1 MGHRLISIIA
11 LILTTALFLGC
22 SKNDSKTSQQPVN
35 ETTAGGRV
43 PELINVEIRPSPK
56 VPNFSWKD
64 STGATI
70 TFDQFRGKVTLI
82 NFWATWCGPCKREL
96 PDLVALSNELAS
108 QNVKFIGVSVDQA
121 PNVTDLV
128 SSFVSEHTITYQN
141 VIANSDMEDAF
152 GNPRA
157 IPTSFLVDAGGNI
170 VQTIVGMRTKEFYK
184 QAITSLLNKTN
195 S

>member
-1 MGHRLISIIA
+1 MLRTIFATSVVVIA
-11 LILTTALFLGC
+11 AFIFGC
-22 SKNDSKTSQQPVN
+22 SKNDTKTSQQSGGATP
-35 ETTAGGRV
+35 AGGKV
-43 PELINVEIRPSPK
+43 PELFNVEKRPSPQA
-56 VPNFSWKD
+56 PNFSWKD
-64 STGATI
+64 NTGAIT
-70 TFDQFRGKVTLI
+70 TFDQFRGKVTLV

-108 QNVKFIGVSVDQA
+108 QNVKIIGVSVDQA

-128 SSFVSEHTITYQN
+128 ASFVSEHGITYQN

-170 VQTIVGMRTKEFYK
+170 VQTIVGMRNKEFYK
-184 QAITSLLNKTN
+184 QAITSILNEVKG
-195 S
+195 